1 MKIENIKFK
10 AKKTLDGKWIIGD
23 LVHHRDSD
31 NVWITDYENQL
42 TSPVNPSTVCQFTG
56 LKDYEGKEIWEHD
69 LLQSSITRAIY
80 EVVCHKNVGFVMKD
94 FVSGRYFPE
103 LLGYVLQTG
112 KFKVIGNKFN
122 SR

>member
-1 MKIENIKFK
+1 MRKGEGVY
-10 AKKTLDGKWIIGD
+10 TLCPRLDF
-23 LVHHRDSD
+23 
-31 NVWITDYENQL
+31 
-42 TSPVNPSTVCQFTG
+42 STVCQFSG
-56 LKDYEGKEIWEHD
+56 LNDCEGNEIWEHD

-80 EVVCHKNVGFVMKD
+80 EVVRHKNVGFVMKD